1 MKLLKIKTE
10 FVLYSA
16 IAVLLLSLVV
26 NMTGGERKLVS
37 VVAGEES
44 QNEQSQ
50 EENDFE
56 KSEDKDKEESQENN
70 EEDEKSSKEE
80 SEDYKKEQSENIEY
94 SEKSTQYQNTGT
106 AIQPKTTSTP
116 TPITN
121 AQENEF
127 GSVEQE
133 TPGSDVNESGTNL
146 EEEDIYQEQEFLQE
160 QIQEPVSSPRVIGFE
175 EDQIL
180 SLDGNRATVE
190 VKEKFL
196 GIFDTE
202 VEYMVEIDEG
212 GNVITQNQTLWNRIL
227 SFLSF

>member
-16 IAVLLLSLVV
+16 IAVLFLALFTNAV
-26 NMTGGERKLVS
+26 GGEKKLS
-37 VVAGEES
+37 AAVAGEES

-50 EENDFE
+50 EENDSE
-56 KSEDKDKEESQENN
+56 KSEDINKEESQENN

-80 SEDYKKEQSENIEY
+80 SENYKKEQSESAEY

-106 AIQPKTTSTP
+106 VIQPKTTATP
-116 TPITN
+116 TSMTN
-121 AQENEF
+121 GQENEF

-133 TPGSDVNESGTNL
+133 IPGSDVNESGTNL
-146 EEEDIYQEQEFLQE
+146 EEEDVYQVQESLREQM
-160 QIQEPVSSPRVIGFE
+160 QEPVSSPRVIGFE

-180 SLDGNRATVE
+180 SLDGNRAIVE
-190 VKEKFL
+190 IKEKFL